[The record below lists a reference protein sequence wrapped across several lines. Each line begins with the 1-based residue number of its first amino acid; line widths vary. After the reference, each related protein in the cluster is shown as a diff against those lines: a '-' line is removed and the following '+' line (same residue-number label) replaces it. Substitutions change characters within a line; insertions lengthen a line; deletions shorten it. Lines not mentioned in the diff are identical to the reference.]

1 MRGLDEPVPGL
12 ACDLRGDQHRQ
23 VRPVRQQ
30 PGQRKPQIG
39 LDPPQQ
45 RRPGVRG
52 GTPVR
57 PVIKVPVSDQQP
69 VLLQPPVELA
79 GQDLLPGAL
88 ARHPADLRADHG
100 VGAALADRDHP
111 DLRERRAVRVPRA
124 LTRVAERG
132 GVLRRVRGVPLKA
145 VDRHQ
150 PPARQERAPGQQLR
164 HRHSHLAEQPPQR
177 LIPQPLPGLGNP
189 SGGRHAPRRVPAPP
203 PRQRAG
209 QPRRDLLIVI
219 IGEQRHRHREI
230 HHHVRRQL
238 AIPPPG
244 LPPGRRDRVIDRVP
258 RNRGGQ
264 HPKRDLVRQ
273 PSPRHCLP

>member
-1 MRGLDEPVPGL
+1 MVVIKGDQLALPVAVAVGHLVLDHPHPAGPGRVQVLPGMRGLDEPVPGL

-69 VLLQPPVELA
+69 VLLQPPAEPA
-79 GQDLLPGAL
+79 GQGLLPGAL

-145 VDRHQ
+145 AGRHQ
-150 PPARQERAPGQQLR
+150 PPRPPGTR
-164 HRHSHLAEQPPQR
+164 
-177 LIPQPLPGLGNP
+177 PG
-189 SGGRHAPRRVPAPP
+189 SATPP
-203 PRQRAG
+203 PAR
-209 QPRRDLLIVI
+209 
-219 IGEQRHRHREI
+219 
-230 HHHVRRQL
+230 
-238 AIPPPG
+238 
-244 LPPGRRDRVIDRVP
+244 PPGRTA
-258 RNRGGQ
+258 
-264 HPKRDLVRQ
+264 
-273 PSPRHCLP
+273 PSTSHTPAAAGPG